1 MLGNFVLVGVIITL
15 IWIVCYG
22 VYLYVSSQQQN
33 IAQDIEQVEKKLN
46 SR

>member
-22 VYLYVSSQQQN
+22 LYLYVSSQQQH
-33 IAQDIEQVEKKLN
+33 IVQDMEQVEKKLN
-46 SR
+46 KR